1 MLSNDAINACFWGYG
16 IRATAVQCEQIRTYI
31 AALLKWNKVISLT
44 SVTKESEILRFHF
57 GESIFAASVVP
68 SLNGR
73 LADVGAGAGFPG
85 LPLRIVC
92 ENVELLLI
100 ESNAKKCAFLNEVAR
115 QIDLTGV
122 QVVHSRYE
130 DAAHLGRV
138 DVVVSR
144 ALGAYEELLMWSS
157 SVLAPW
163 GRLVLWLGEDDAVAV
178 ASRGQFL
185 WQPKILIPGSKR
197 RYLLLGTPAVSPSD

>member
-1 MLSNDAINACFWGYG
+1 MLSNDAIKACFLEYG
-16 IRATAVQCEQIRTYI
+16 TKATVAQCEQIRTYI
-31 AALLKWNKVISLT
+31 AVLLKWNTVISLT
-44 SVTKESEILRFHF
+44 SVTKEAEILRYHF
-57 GESIFAASVVP
+57 GESVFAASVVP
-68 SLNGR
+68 NLNGR

-92 ENVELLLI
+92 EDLELLLI
-100 ESNAKKCAFLNEVAR
+100 ESNAKKCAFLNEVVR
-115 QIDLTGV
+115 QLDLTGV

-138 DVVVSR
+138 DVVASR
-144 ALGAYEELLMWSS
+144 ALGSYRELLTWTS
-157 SVLAPW
+157 SVLAP
-163 GRLVLWLGEDDAVAV
+163 GGSLVLWLGEDDATAV